1 MNRHK
6 ISFTVLAFA
15 MIVLL
20 LSCSNNP
27 SRTITSIEIE
37 VPAGDEQLT
46 ENGYALFSGK
56 KYSSS
61 KDFSTRGYI
70 NNGSSYSYVKAKVYA
85 QDIFEENA
93 LRVEI
98 GDDFRFSTG
107 TIYNVWAEY
116 NGMKSNTV
124 QVCSYEANT
133 VFSSTLDVD
142 AFDKELE
149 YSEII
154 KKVGKS
160 MYFTES
166 GALKYSF
173 GPDVPNLTFC
183 FIDSETGNIKELKSG
198 SDESIG
204 NTSYDFLYVYSDPTT
219 PFNIVKEIKVY
230 DKSRDFD
237 AIALNTAHIDRAN
250 CSLKGLLYAKRL
262 NGLTVQ
268 NNLSPFEED
277 TTRLKYNHT
286 ITISLDGD
294 KLKTYSSGE
303 LVDFKFETGK
313 KYTITLTVKVG
324 VKEYSKSK
332 TVSFSKK

>member
-27 SRTITSIEIE
+27 SQTITSIEIE

-142 AFDKELE
+142 AFDKELK

-173 GPDVPNLTFC
+173 GSDVPNLTFC

-277 TTRLKYNHT
+277 TTTLKDNHT
-286 ITISLDGD
+286 ITISAGSVP
-294 KLKTYSSGE
+294 LKSYNAGE
-303 LVDFKFETGK
+303 SVDFEFETEK
-313 KYTITLTVKVG
+313 KYTITLTLIDSNK
-324 VKEYSKSK
+324 KYSKSK

>member
-20 LSCSNNP
+20 LSCTNNP

-173 GPDVPNLTFC
+173 GSDVPNLTFC
-183 FIDSETGNIKELKSG
+183 FINSETGNIKELKSD
-198 SDESIG
+198 SDGSIG

-268 NNLSPFEED
+268 NNLSPFEGD
-277 TTRLKYNHT
+277 TTTLKDNHT
-286 ITISLDGD
+286 ITISADGVQLESYNAGD
-294 KLKTYSSGE
+294 SVNFE
-303 LVDFKFETGK
+303 FETEK
-313 KYTITLTVKVG
+313 KYTITLTLIDSNK
-324 VKEYSKSK
+324 KYSKSK

>member
-20 LSCSNNP
+20 LSCTNNP

-93 LRVEI
+93 LREEI

-107 TIYNVWAEY
+107 SIYNVWAEY

-142 AFDKELE
+142 AFDKELA

-173 GPDVPNLTFC
+173 GSDVPNLTFC
-183 FIDSETGNIKELKSG
+183 FIDSETGNIKELKSD
-198 SDESIG
+198 SDGSIG
-204 NTSYDFLYVYSDPTT
+204 NTIYNFLYVYSDPTT

-268 NNLSPFEED
+268 NNLSPFEGD
-277 TTRLKYNHT
+277 TTTLKYNHT
-286 ITISLDGD
+286 ITISAGSVP
-294 KLKTYSSGE
+294 LKSYNAGE
-303 LVDFKFETGK
+303 SVDFEFETEK
-313 KYTITLTVKVG
+313 KYTITLTLIDSNK
-324 VKEYSKSK
+324 KYSKSK